1 MINFMGAR
9 LDPFPTV
16 VIENRLVD
24 FLCGDD
30 TKLITTPNPEM
41 LILGQKSE
49 DLQTVLHQSDLGC
62 VDGTGV
68 VGVLKMKGIHGVERV
83 TGVDTMWTL
92 AKLCS
97 EQNKKIMLVGAR
109 PGVAAEAKQMLLAK
123 YPNLHIHSYVGPNMS
138 YKIEGTSPF
147 AKDDEEV
154 LQEIENFQP
163 DVLAIALGAGKQEI
177 WLNKY
182 KDRFSSVKI
191 LIGIGGAFDMISG
204 ALPRAPL
211 FFRKIGL
218 EWMWRLLLQPTRIA
232 RIMRAV
238 VVFPLTA
245 IKHDISYER
254 KS

>member
-1 MINFMGAR
+1 MLQFMGAR
-9 LDPFPTV
+9 LDPFPAV

-24 FLCGDD
+24 FLCGDE
-30 TKLITTPNPEM
+30 TKLVTTPNPEM
-41 LILGQKSE
+41 LILGQKHKNLG
-49 DLQTVLHQSDLGC
+49 DVLQNSDLGC

-68 VGVLKMKGIHGVERV
+68 VGLLKMKGVHGVERI
-83 TGVDTMWTL
+83 TGIDTIWTL
-92 AKLCS
+92 AKICS
-97 EQNKKIMLVGAR
+97 QQNKRMMLVGAR
-109 PGVAAEAKQMLLAK
+109 PGVAAEAKESLLAK
-123 YPNLHIHSYVGPNMS
+123 YPNLQIHSYVGPNMS

-154 LQEIENFQP
+154 LTEIDNFKP
-163 DVLAIALGAGKQEI
+163 DVLAVALGAGKQEV

-218 EWMWRLLLQPTRIA
+218 EWMWRLFLQPTRVA
-232 RIMRAV
+232 RIFRAV
-238 VVFPLTA
+238 VIFPVVA
-245 IKHDISYER
+245 MKHKITY
-254 KS
+254 